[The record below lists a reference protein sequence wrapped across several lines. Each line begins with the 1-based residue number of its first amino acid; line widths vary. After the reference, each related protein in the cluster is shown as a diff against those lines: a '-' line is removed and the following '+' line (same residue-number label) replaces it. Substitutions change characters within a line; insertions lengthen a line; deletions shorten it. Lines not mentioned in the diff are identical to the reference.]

1 MIGATAWM
9 DFNEFAEVLIEV
21 FIIAF
26 DALYRVAALKRSA
39 ATRSIFHAA
48 ATPIGAE
55 EFKRLQRRYVK

>member
-1 MIGATAWM
+1 MALT
-9 DFNEFAEVLIEV
+9 DFDGFVELLVEVVIV
-21 FIIAF
+21 AF

-48 ATPIGAE
+48 ATPLGAE